1 MNSFK
6 NGRVRESGKPPIPGY
21 AIATSCL
28 SFFQSA
34 ETRENTTF
42 VLILVPFGLEGYLAG
57 FYTYPVA
64 IPAPG
69 ESSLGGI
76 PKFSK
81 TEEEISLSRRAAVKP
96 IANSCDG
103 VCERGWRSDS
113 S

>member
-64 IPAPG
+64 IPRGVRLTHYVAFRTTWKKYT
-69 ESSLGGI
+69 SLQSNPLVSGNI
-76 PKFSK
+76 
-81 TEEEISLSRRAAVKP
+81 
-96 IANSCDG
+96 
-103 VCERGWRSDS
+103 
-113 S
+113 